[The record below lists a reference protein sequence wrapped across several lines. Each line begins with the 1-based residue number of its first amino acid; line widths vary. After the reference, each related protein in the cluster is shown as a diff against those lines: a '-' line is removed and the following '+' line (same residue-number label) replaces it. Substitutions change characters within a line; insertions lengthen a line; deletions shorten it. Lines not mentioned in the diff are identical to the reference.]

1 MTKRDLIVRQLK
13 SSIVLHL
20 ILGLQMKYE
29 LDQAKELSAQI
40 ATAIRDSIV
49 NGQLIVNQRL
59 PSESELCDQ
68 FDVSRPTV
76 REALKRLAAQN
87 LIRTQRGA
95 TGGAFVNKLSFEDA
109 YGQQITTSTLL
120 LSMNAVSFET
130 ACEARFALERACIP
144 LAAQRRTPDQLAA
157 MRAEIHRQGQPGLTD
172 ESFCASDVAFHRALV
187 DSAQNPVMSYQLA
200 GAVEAIEPLMNMITF
215 TARKR
220 EKIVDLH
227 TKIADAL
234 EAQNAEET
242 ETALANLATHTL
254 ELAQEVAD
262 NRKPHAG

>member
-76 REALKRLAAQN
+76 REALKRARRAKPDPHPTRCNGGRICEQ
-87 LIRTQRGA
+87 TQ
-95 TGGAFVNKLSFEDA
+95 L
-109 YGQQITTSTLL
+109 
-120 LSMNAVSFET
+120 
-130 ACEARFALERACIP
+130 
-144 LAAQRRTPDQLAA
+144 
-157 MRAEIHRQGQPGLTD
+157 
-172 ESFCASDVAFHRALV
+172 
-187 DSAQNPVMSYQLA
+187 
-200 GAVEAIEPLMNMITF
+200 
-215 TARKR
+215 
-220 EKIVDLH
+220 
-227 TKIADAL
+227 
-234 EAQNAEET
+234 
-242 ETALANLATHTL
+242 
-254 ELAQEVAD
+254 
-262 NRKPHAG
+262 